1 MKQTLRTLFFV
12 FRTGFVD
19 DLHDV
24 VDRVDGKSVCSLVGE
39 EADLRCVGEDQI
51 EGGVVVLDRE
61 ELCVALQVFR
71 QLPLLLLNGFDTS
84 PRAAEYVHGRLGDRK
99 TTARGMTFD
108 GPCKISPFKSSIE
121 DPRNFGEVQFH
132 AIQQSA
138 KLHT

>member
-1 MKQTLRTLFFV
+1 MGSL
-12 FRTGFVD
+12 
-19 DLHDV
+19 
-24 VDRVDGKSVCSLVGE
+24 CAPLVGE

-99 TTARGMTFD
+99 TTARRHDIRWALQNFLPSRVVLRTPAISARSSSCDPTEREASHMTMLLYPVIF
-108 GPCKISPFKSSIE
+108 C
-121 DPRNFGEVQFH
+121 
-132 AIQQSA
+132 
-138 KLHT
+138 